1 MATAVLTD
9 RRGIFLLSMGAV
21 VITLAVLHITIEL
34 LQLIALQRS
43 YFSEWDNYLQI
54 ILFLG
59 TIVFVLAQLYAG
71 ITNCW
76 CASGGVWQ
84 IGAAMVACSWF
95 NLIVLFKNFPHYGI
109 GSHITLL
116 LKICRRYLEVIY
128 LPILLMVSFGFS
140 FYMLLAVTQVTII
153 DAKKSYAC
161 ISISS
166 NNSRVIVYELSLLL
180 GGHLLAPFSVHQ
192 DLTPYL
198 FPLQ

>member
-1 MATAVLTD
+1 M
-9 RRGIFLLSMGAV
+9 
-21 VITLAVLHITIEL
+21 ITLAVLHITIEL
-34 LQLIALQRS
+34 FQLYKRQHS
-43 YFSEWDNYLQI
+43 YFYEWDNYLQM

-84 IGAAMVACSWF
+84 IGAAVLACSWF
-95 NLIVLFKNFPHYGI
+95 NLIVLFKSYPFCRI
-109 GSHITLL
+109 GGHITLL
-116 LKICRRYLEVIY
+116 LNICRRYLELIY
-128 LPILLMVSFGFS
+128 LPILLMASFGFS